1 MRLAAEAA
9 RFAEQQK
16 VKGIEKE
23 KAVAAEQA
31 WTMAEKAAV
40 EKREQQLAAVSPLPN
55 NGPSSTWRT
64 LCRTSFVVSGATRLR
79 WTVTGMRPLDA
90 QRRTVVP
97 AHAARAPHCGRSG
110 AGFGSILRVEVIK
123 LYQGLVRYELSLRPT
138 LRSYNCGVCRPTAYG
153 AREIRHLAETC
164 LAP

>member
-1 MRLAAEAA
+1 MFQLHSRPRRAELSWSHPPRARRAEYRSCGAGEGAPRRRSGAARRAAEG
-9 RFAEQQK
+9 E
-16 VKGIEKE
+16 GDEKE

-64 LCRTSFVVSGATRLR
+64 LCRTRFVVSGATRLR

-110 AGFGSILRVEVIK
+110 AGFGSILRVVIT
-123 LYQGLVRYELSLRPT
+123 YVRLSR
-138 LRSYNCGVCRPTAYG
+138 
-153 AREIRHLAETC
+153 
-164 LAP
+164 